1 MLPEFLKPYRIGQLI
16 LPKLIAKAQWLR
28 FLPVFRQ
35 YAPGGKYDPKQEEK
49 SEADSKD
56 RVRD

>member
-35 YAPGGKYDPKQEEK
+35 YAPGGKYDPKGGAQ
-49 SEADSKD
+49 
-56 RVRD
+56 